1 METEKRKKYI
11 KDFIYKDRNRKR
23 LLELKKLH
31 KQRREIVKKE
41 GKILDQI
48 KE

>member
-1 METEKRKKYI
+1 MTDRKQY
-11 KDFIYKDRNRKR
+11 DRDYKAKSRDKKR
-23 LLELKKLH
+23 LLALKDLH

-48 KE
+48 N

>member
-1 METEKRKKYI
+1 MNRAEYKKEW
-11 KDFIYKDRNRKR
+11 KKKDRDRDR
-23 LLELKKLH
+23 LLRLKDLH

-48 KE
+48 N

>member
-1 METEKRKKYI
+1 MTDKNYQYKQDWK
-11 KDFIYKDRNRKR
+11 YKDRNRKR